1 MKLTIN
7 RGQNWG
13 PTVKDVSELRYA
25 GARYLVFA
33 STENQEAKL
42 RCVAQVRFAKSQSG
56 GTVWAVL
63 QVYNPVSHA
72 WIKASGKAGGGGY
85 NRSSAAI
92 LEAIRNAG
100 YVGDLSRLDGGGDL
114 AIEQAV
120 RACAIAEGNVC
131 TGESLYL
138 EDY

>member
-1 MKLTIN
+1 M
-7 RGQNWG
+7 
-13 PTVKDVSELRYA
+13 RYI

-33 STENQEAKL
+33 TTESQKVKL
-42 RCVAQVRFAKSQSG
+42 RCVAKVRFAKSQSG
-56 GTVWAVL
+56 GSVWAVL
-63 QVYNPVSHA
+63 QVYSPA
-72 WIKASGKAGGGGY
+72 ARKWIKASGKAGGSGY

-100 YVGDLSRLDGGGDL
+100 NVGDLTRLDGGGDL
-114 AIEQAV
+114 AIEQAI
-120 RACAIAEGNVC
+120 RACAIAEGNTC